1 MRFST
6 NSEKKLDWRQKAGIT
21 CWIDFPHPEIHLLPQ
36 MSPAFQFLMKSI
48 TLDNED
54 NSSITSQKKEKE
66 SSLIFEVPPFEW
78 GFFLKETVVTMSHS
92 AS

>member
-1 MRFST
+1 MLNCFST
-6 NSEKKLDWRQKAGIT
+6 SRNS
-21 CWIDFPHPEIHLLPQ
+21 LLAT
-36 MSPAFQFLMKSI
+36 SAFQFLMKSI
-48 TLDNED
+48 ILDYED
-54 NSSITSQKKEKE
+54 KSSITSQKKEKE